1 MNRSSFESTAIVLNM
16 EKIMRIIVEESE
28 KLAIELQDLLLT
40 SIRKDNQSGSPVC
53 WKFGQK
59 VLMICAAKLK
69 PIDRRSI
76 ALCIFQGGK
85 ETIPSTTETSKVI
98 DKMKLECPA
107 TINMMQTLRQCK
119 DTSMALKSVTEMN
132 GKRKRNDEQLGSET
146 VKAPFVEHGEILVG
160 RKIRVWRAKDE
171 IYRPGVVK
179 SFDCKLKM
187 HKVLFDDG
195 FEVVIDLKMKR
206 WMFEKLSAI
215 PDSSAGPAL
224 REVIISQLDI
234 CAAIRTLYLRGF
246 VYIVRRIETNDLT
259 NIISSIDEIE
269 SQVYAAE
276 AAKINV
282 SWLQTS
288 LNDIHKRNEAGKKV
302 TMLMNLKSNTTLAKR
317 AAGTDRKERHAK
329 LVTAQNQFAEAQRC
343 EEVLKL
349 KEKKLND
356 DVLEYRLKR
365 TYGHKNQLYRIVDH
379 ARCLVCN
386 Y

>member
-1 MNRSSFESTAIVLNM
+1 MSNYI
-16 EKIMRIIVEESE
+16 
-28 KLAIELQDLLLT
+28 
-40 SIRKDNQSGSPVC
+40 
-53 WKFGQK
+53 W
-59 VLMICAAKLK
+59 
-69 PIDRRSI
+69 
-76 ALCIFQGGK
+76 
-85 ETIPSTTETSKVI
+85 
-98 DKMKLECPA
+98 
-107 TINMMQTLRQCK
+107 
-119 DTSMALKSVTEMN
+119 
-132 GKRKRNDEQLGSET
+132 
-146 VKAPFVEHGEILVG
+146 
-160 RKIRVWRAKDE
+160 KIRVWRAKDE

-215 PDSSAGPAL
+215 PDSSNERENENLERSKEKQVSIVSSEEALYSNVREVEAGPAL
-224 REVIISQLDI
+224 REVSSPQSGIICVPGYKVMNVYAPILEAIYKKHGDI
-234 CAAIRTLYLRGF
+234 AANC
-246 VYIVRRIETNDLT
+246 VH
-259 NIISSIDEIE
+259 SIDEIE

-302 TMLMNLKSNTTLAKR
+302 TMLMNLKSNTTLSKR

-349 KEKKLND
+349 VEKKLND
-356 DVLEYRLKR
+356 DVLEYMAEKDLWAQKPV
-365 TYGHKNQLYRIVDH
+365 I
-379 ARCLVCN
+379 
-386 Y
+386 

>member
-1 MNRSSFESTAIVLNM
+1 
-16 EKIMRIIVEESE
+16 
-28 KLAIELQDLLLT
+28 
-40 SIRKDNQSGSPVC
+40 
-53 WKFGQK
+53 
-59 VLMICAAKLK
+59 
-69 PIDRRSI
+69 
-76 ALCIFQGGK
+76 
-85 ETIPSTTETSKVI
+85 
-98 DKMKLECPA
+98 
-107 TINMMQTLRQCK
+107 MMQTLRQCK
-119 DTSMALKSVTEMN
+119 DTSMN
-132 GKRKRNDEQLGSET
+132 GKRKRNDEQ
-146 VKAPFVEHGEILVG
+146 APFVEHGEILVG

-179 SFDCKLKM
+179 SFAAQGVKLTNICS
-187 HKVLFDDG
+187 KVLFDDG

-282 SWLQTS
+282 SWLQAS

-302 TMLMNLKSNTTLAKR
+302 TMLMNLKSNTTLSKR

-349 KEKKLND
+349 VEKKLND
-356 DVLEYRLKR
+356 DVLEYMAEKDLWAQKPV
-365 TYGHKNQLYRIVDH
+365 I
-379 ARCLVCN
+379 
-386 Y
+386 